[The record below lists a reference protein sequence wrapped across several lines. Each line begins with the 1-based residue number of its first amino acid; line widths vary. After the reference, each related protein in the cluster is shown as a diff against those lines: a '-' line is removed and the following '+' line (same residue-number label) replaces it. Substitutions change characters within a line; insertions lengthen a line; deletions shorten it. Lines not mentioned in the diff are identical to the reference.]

1 MGPWSATNGDVT
13 ADDDGSV
20 TAEPSVFVSA
30 VMTTDEGIVISHD
43 HGGRGG
49 GLLTGDMTCEG
60 PFSIE
65 CGADHG
71 DDDLRAAW
79 RDTEAHDKLDKLD
92 TQVSRRGCLCVF
104 LVVRLHS
111 VWFGLEATQ
120 TFPSRTLKLVI
131 LILFSLAVQL
141 AALLAAKAA
150 KKQQQQSRRP
160 RRDGDDDDDDDRP
173 PRRMNINLFPPPV
186 TDVVPPAPAAA
197 APPVDDGSVGDPA
210 EKWRKMLRLGVPRA
224 AVLARM
230 AAAGIANPEALLGGG
245 DDPGG
250 GDSGTAAAASAK
262 AAAFAAAATGAAAA
276 VSGAGSGASGKA
288 GMMAEASAAP
298 MIS

>member
-79 RDTEAHDKLDKLD
+79 RDTEAHDKLDKLEA
-92 TQVSRRGCLCVF
+92 QVSRRCCPCF
-104 LVVRLHS
+104 LMSRAFVRFGL
-111 VWFGLEATQ
+111 VWFRGNA
-120 TFPSRTLKLVI
+120 FFFKSRTPKAGDST
-131 LILFSLAVQL
+131 SLL
-141 AALLAAKAA
+141 
-150 KKQQQQSRRP
+150 SRR
-160 RRDGDDDDDDDRP
+160 
-173 PRRMNINLFPPPV
+173 
-186 TDVVPPAPAAA
+186 AA
-197 APPVDDGSVGDPA
+197 
-210 EKWRKMLRLGVPRA
+210 RRA
-224 AVLARM
+224 ARRQ
-230 AAAGIANPEALLGGG
+230 
-245 DDPGG
+245 
-250 GDSGTAAAASAK
+250 S
-262 AAAFAAAATGAAAA
+262 
-276 VSGAGSGASGKA
+276 
-288 GMMAEASAAP
+288 
-298 MIS
+298 